1 MVRCRAKGEN
11 YSYDFAASLQNTNEQ
26 SILISDSNIR
36 KRFDRLERSCGT
48 YADKR
53 NCAESIF

>member
-1 MVRCRAKGEN
+1 MVRCRVDNKS
-11 YSYDFAASLQNTNEQ
+11 YSWDFAASLQNTNRQ
-26 SILISDSNIR
+26 SILISE
-36 KRFDRLERSCGT
+36 KKFDRLERSCGT